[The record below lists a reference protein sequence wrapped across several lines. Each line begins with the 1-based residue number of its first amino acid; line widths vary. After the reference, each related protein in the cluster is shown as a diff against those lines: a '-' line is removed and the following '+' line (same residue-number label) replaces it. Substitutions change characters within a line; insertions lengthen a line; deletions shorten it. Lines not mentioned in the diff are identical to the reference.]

1 MSRKSRLNQNCDNSA
16 EDLYEESP
24 SRFFKN
30 SIAIPDEANL
40 DRELQRALE
49 FSSEWESSERETSVS
64 DRDVFTNMAS
74 WIENVAKP
82 ALETQDTLWA
92 QLRAKDNEWRRAQL
106 DLQFLKDQNKDLQ
119 ESLNNRPTN
128 EQHESERTRAA
139 NLESEIEKV
148 EKVLEQK
155 EQTLFNITK
164 KVRNMIRNQKELE
177 NTRDDLSIKLHQI
190 TEEFT
195 SKLKSVT
202 RKNLRLEK
210 KLLQRETDI
219 NSLRNVVR
227 KTEKMHLERLQNNV
241 KYQFNQSNSTSRSPL
256 WTPRSASCYSES
268 TPHPHVEEVEATE
281 GMFPK
286 DVILKTPASVR
297 SSTSLRECLGELS
310 VRSLCNSVSTV
321 AISGCSLTTFLDT
334 ITNLSKQFQRA
345 DSENCLDAEI
355 EGTLSTFQTEIQK
368 CIENWEHME
377 VPREDILKLIER
389 IFEEWSNEKTM
400 RLKLEEDLEN
410 MKCQHHGIIRR
421 ICGDIVDIHQSRTP
435 SPSKTFAVLWVPV
448 RVTGWL
454 IYVPIK
460 LGSLSLSTNIYLA
473 KKTFSILR
481 SMLGVVTKAKGK
493 LKEVALLQTLGNQF
507 TETPKI

>member
-1 MSRKSRLNQNCDNSA
+1 MYR
-16 EDLYEESP
+16 
-24 SRFFKN
+24 
-30 SIAIPDEANL
+30 
-40 DRELQRALE
+40 RA
-49 FSSEWESSERETSVS
+49 FS
-64 DRDVFTNMAS
+64 DRDVFTNMAN
-74 WIENVAKP
+74 WIEDVAKP

-106 DLQFLKDQNKDLQ
+106 ELQFLKDRNKDLQ

-139 NLESEIEKV
+139 SLESEIERV

-164 KVRNMIRNQKELE
+164 KVQDMIRNQKELE
-177 NTRDDLSIKLHQI
+177 NNRDDLSIKLHQI

-219 NSLRNVVR
+219 SSLRTAVR
-227 KTEKMHLERLQNNV
+227 RTEKMHLERLQNNV
-241 KYQFNQSNSTSRSPL
+241 KYQFKESHSANRSPL
-256 WTPRSASCYSES
+256 WTPRAASCYSES
-268 TPHPHVEEVEATE
+268 TPGPHVEEVEAAE
-281 GMFPK
+281 GIFPK
-286 DVILKTPASVR
+286 DTVLKTPTSNR

-310 VRSLCNSVSTV
+310 VRSLCNSMSTV

-345 DSENCLDAEI
+345 ESENFLESEI

-389 IFEEWSNEKTM
+389 IFEEWANEKTM
-400 RLKLEEDLEN
+400 RLKLEENLEN
-410 MKCQHHGIIRR
+410 MKRQHHGIIRR
-421 ICGDIVDIHQSRTP
+421 ICGDIVDIHQSRT
-435 SPSKTFAVLWVPV
+435 SSSSKFAVLWIPV

-473 KKTFSILR
+473 KKTFSILG
-481 SMLGVVTKAKGK
+481 SMVGVLTKAKGK
-493 LKEVALLQTLGNQF
+493 LKDVPLLHTLGSQF
-507 TETPKI
+507 PEIPKI